1 MNAEP
6 MAFLDVTSSTTTSNI
21 FNRNVHP
28 KEHPLHYPRHK
39 SPHKSPTQ
47 WRGILEVPPYS
58 QATVDFLR
66 GNQHP
71 SSSLVLHSVN
81 PLSAATQMTSTVT
94 VYRGFGFLSLI
105 FSFVAG
111 GLFFS
116 TALAVLTSIAAIGKR
131 NALEVLSIVGLV
143 TSKTWALF
151 VLSLKEFRL
160 ALRMD
165 GKFNWKSAW
174 EILKAKLLET
184 RQVAQEGVQ
193 AVKSQAKLYAAA
205 VGVPGLIPIQYL
217 LDRLMPYTV
226 ASAMEQALKE
236 SLLNLKGN
244 PQIRMI
250 QLVSFEPGTKAPQ
263 LTASRYYDL
272 ENAVAFDSD
281 IVWDSNVAIKLNIT
295 PKLLRFKIPISIQN
309 LAFKGC
315 VRVELT
321 PLIKKPP
328 GYGAT
333 LVSFP
338 EVPIINMDIQVAGG
352 QLTKV
357 PWLRKEIED
366 EITKAVKDQ
375 FLWPKRNVIPSTPN
389 SLTRRELKELET
401 EDPFRLAEL
410 AQKSEQPILKEY
422 LEAQKP
428 DQKSLLSNLKIMVR
442 PEKKDQ
448 QSTET

>member
-1 MNAEP
+1 
-6 MAFLDVTSSTTTSNI
+6 
-21 FNRNVHP
+21 
-28 KEHPLHYPRHK
+28 
-39 SPHKSPTQ
+39 
-47 WRGILEVPPYS
+47 
-58 QATVDFLR
+58 
-66 GNQHP
+66 
-71 SSSLVLHSVN
+71 
-81 PLSAATQMTSTVT
+81 MTSTVT

-226 ASAMEQALKE
+226 AAAMEQALKE

-338 EVPIINMDIQVAGG
+338 QVPIINMDIQVAGG

-375 FLWPKRNVIPSTPN
+375 FLWPKRNVIPSVPN